1 MFGAVRI
8 YDPNIS
14 IEIITA
20 WFRRVVAHTKVE
32 DVSPARDGFPTHVHL
47 VPTHQPPIHIFA
59 PLVACQPHLILVTRS
74 QQALQ

>member
-20 WFRRVVAHTKVE
+20 WFRRVVAHTKAE
-32 DVSPARDGFPTHVHL
+32 DVSPARTL

-59 PLVACQPHLILVTRS
+59 PLVACQTHLILVTRS